1 MFTMQELLGPHKL
14 GECTPEQK
22 VNLTVLLA
30 KLNKLRADYGK
41 PLKVTSG
48 LRNDVD
54 MKRIYKSDVYPKK
67 SKHLFGQAV
76 DISDPKHELIN
87 WLKED
92 NSRRM
97 KLYGFW
103 GENLTTNWCHLQMV
117 PMSSYKETT
126 DVRWFNP

>member
-1 MFTMQELLGPHKL
+1 MFTMSELLGAHKL
-14 GECTPEQK
+14 AECTPEQK
-22 VNLTVLLA
+22 VNLETLLI

-48 LRNDVD
+48 LRNDAD
-54 MKRIYKSDVYPKK
+54 MVRIYKSTTYPKK

-76 DISDPKHELIN
+76 DISDPNQELIN

-97 KLYGFW
+97 RLYGFW
-103 GENLTTNWCHLQMV
+103 GELGTTNWCHLQMV
-117 PMSSYKETT
+117 PMVSYKETA
-126 DVRWFNP
+126 DIRWFSP